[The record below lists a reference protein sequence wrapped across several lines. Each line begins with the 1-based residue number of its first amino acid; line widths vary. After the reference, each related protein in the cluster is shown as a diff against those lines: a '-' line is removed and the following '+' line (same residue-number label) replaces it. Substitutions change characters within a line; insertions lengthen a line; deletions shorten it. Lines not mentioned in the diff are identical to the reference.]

1 MLDSEPAI
9 EKNQI
14 LEPGKLWTRIVE
26 QSQYALESGALL
38 SIPTEY
44 EFVEQN
50 NIRFLVRVLSSLVRK
65 DAAKQQEK
73 KNASANK
80 NFNPFLPYEEDLF
93 VVNLSDTHLCLLN
106 KFNVA
111 EHHLL
116 IITRKF
122 EEQEAKLTLQ
132 DFTAAWDCLR
142 EVNGLVFYNA
152 GKNAGASQR
161 HKHLQLIPFPLTP
174 EGIDVPIAPLLAF
187 ATFGE
192 AVGTIP
198 TLPFV
203 HAFAHLTLRGEPS
216 LEAAEV
222 MLDRY
227 DRLLRAVNLPGAYN
241 LLVTREWML
250 LIPRSQE
257 SFASISINALGFA
270 GTLFVRDQQQMQ
282 VLKQYSPMEILRQVG
297 MRRFP
302 GNI

>member
-9 EKNQI
+9 EKSQI

-44 EFVEQN
+44 EFVEQDDV
-50 NIRFLVRVLSSLVRK
+50 RFLVRVLSSLVRK
-65 DAAKQQEK
+65 DEAKQQEK
-73 KNASANK
+73 KNANP
-80 NFNPFLPYEEDLF
+80 NERFNPFLPYEEDLF
-93 VVNLSDTHLCLLN
+93 VVNLSNTHLCLLN

-132 DFTAAWDCLR
+132 DFAAAWTCLR

-174 EGIDVPIAPLLAF
+174 EGIDVPIAPLLAS

-192 AVGTIP
+192 VVGTIP

-203 HAFAHLTLRGEPS
+203 HAFAHLMLVGESP
-216 LEAAEV
+216 LDAAEV

-227 DRLLRAVNLPGAYN
+227 DRLLRAVNLVGAYN

-282 VLKQYSPMEILRQVG
+282 VLKRYSPMEILRQVG
-297 MRRFP
+297 MGRFS
-302 GNI
+302 GNR